1 MAGKTDTPA
10 KKFRSKFFRVAVEGA
25 TTDGRQIERQWLVDA
40 AETYNP
46 NTYGARVWLEH
57 FRSLLPD
64 GPFKAYGDVVA
75 LKTEEVEVAGQ
86 KKLALFAQ
94 IEPTADLV
102 SMNKARQKIFTSIEI
117 RPKFADTG
125 RAYLDGLAVTDTP
138 ASLGTEML
146 AFSQQHPDA
155 SPLKA
160 RKRDPEN
167 LFTEALEAELE
178 FEEVEDEGSK
188 VAGLFSR
195 VLEALGKSK
204 EKDGQ
209 AAANF
214 AELTESLE
222 AVAEHVAQQGE
233 AFGAE
238 KSARESLQAQHDK
251 LSAEF
256 ADLVKKLEQSPGGS
270 QPNKP
275 TQQFQQRP
283 AVAGGNVDRVK
294 TDC

>member
-1 MAGKTDTPA
+1 MAGKTETPA
-10 KKFRSKFFRVAVEGA
+10 KKHRSKFFRVAVEGA
-25 TTDGRQIERQWLVDA
+25 TTDGRTIERQWLVDA
-40 AETYNP
+40 AETYST

-75 LKTEEVEVAGQ
+75 LKTEEVEIAGK

-94 IEPTADLV
+94 IEPTADLINL
-102 SMNKARQKIFTSIEI
+102 NKARQKLYTSIEI

-146 AFSQQHPDA
+146 TFSAQHPDA
-155 SPLKA
+155 NPLKA

-167 LFTEALEAELE
+167 LFSEAIEIDLE
-178 FEEVEDEGSK
+178 FEEVPDTEGK

-195 VLEALGKSK
+195 VMEALGKSK
-204 EKDGQ
+204 DKAVKDD
-209 AAANF
+209 AHF
-214 AELTESLE
+214 TELAEAIE
-222 AVAEHVAQQGE
+222 ALASHAKEQGE
-233 AFGAE
+233 AFSQE
-238 KSARESLQAQHDK
+238 VVARN
-251 LSAEF
+251 
-256 ADLVKKLEQSPGGS
+256 DLVTQVSKLTEDFNALIKRLSNTQDHTQKDRPSVPGGS
-270 QPNKP
+270 G
-275 TQQFQQRP
+275 R
-283 AVAGGNVDRVK
+283 DL